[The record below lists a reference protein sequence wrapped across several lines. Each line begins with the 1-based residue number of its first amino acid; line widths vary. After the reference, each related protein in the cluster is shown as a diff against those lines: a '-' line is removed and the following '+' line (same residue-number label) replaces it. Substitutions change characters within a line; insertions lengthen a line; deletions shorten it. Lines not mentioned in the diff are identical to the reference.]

1 MGFLSEGGQSDLR
14 QAGYWKS
21 TNFRFFSFL
30 LHERVT
36 LGSQAEAAVE
46 LEAGSWGFMTD
57 LRTSLRDLQ
66 TKAGWGVY
74 RGLC

>member
-14 QAGYWKS
+14 QAGYWRS
-21 TNFRFFSFL
+21 RNLRFFSFL
-30 LHERVT
+30 LHETVT

-57 LRTSLRDLQ
+57 LRTSLRGSAD
-66 TKAGWGVY
+66 KSRVGVY